1 MIPNPHCISYLASA
15 CLWPF
20 ESNLK
25 KDSQYKNIRFFSDL
39 YKSISI
45 GQNPYK
51 NSWNLVH
58 NMEKER
64 LNQSKKNEKF
74 KNKNEKN
81 NFDGPIEPV
90 LVRSGGNL
98 K

>member
-1 MIPNPHCISYLASA
+1 
-15 CLWPF
+15 
-20 ESNLK
+20 
-25 KDSQYKNIRFFSDL
+25 
-39 YKSISI
+39 
-45 GQNPYK
+45 
-51 NSWNLVH
+51 
-58 NMEKER
+58 MEKER

-81 NFDGPIEPV
+81 NFDCPIEPV